1 MKENKIVLWL
11 ICFFPVGLYLMYKYS
26 KWPLFLK
33 HLITGLGI
41 FLSGLLISS
50 GKTFD
55 FLVFIGVFLMFF
67 GLAKLIF
74 SIFTKKNKKTAGL
87 LILYGLIFIFIGDN
101 QLNKQEQ
108 AEKEQIVLEQ
118 KVTQEKRPALEKKR
132 IKESR
137 YKINREEKLKGIPFL
152 H

>member
-1 MKENKIVLWL
+1 
-11 ICFFPVGLYLMYKYS
+11 
-26 KWPLFLK
+26 
-33 HLITGLGI
+33 
-41 FLSGLLISS
+41 
-50 GKTFD
+50 
-55 FLVFIGVFLMFF
+55 MFF